1 MLLLV
6 AIEVSD
12 EGEEVGMKVRE
23 GRQGKVNERDQ

>member
-1 MLLLV
+1 MLLSV

-23 GRQGKVNERDQ
+23 KRKGKVNERDQ